1 MSATP
6 LERIS
11 WDVYCPFPRVRA
23 QAEFTFAEKSRRS
36 GSRYPKLRGSGYTA
50 KRYAEAVDVVSLDLG
65 TDDYLVLKHRDFD
78 FSKGSAG
85 KVVMSYPHLRRFVEG
100 LHEALEMV
108 RDECFEEAENGAYQ
122 LTEKGYDASIHVPD
136 LFGGASVAFEPVI
149 CEVVVDDDV
158 ADGEEPDYSG
168 EPGMRMYLNG
178 NEMFAD
184 VTLDQFA
191 TFVQFY
197 ERFDLFATSRT
208 AVQIAVVQMGG
219 IPGVSMTRTA
229 APQPTRKPTVASANG
244 LGKRKA

>member
-1 MSATP
+1 MSSTP

-36 GSRYPKLRGSGYTA
+36 GARYPKLRGSGYTA

-100 LHEALEMV
+100 LQEALEMV
-108 RDECFEEAENGAYQ
+108 RDECFEEAGDAYQ
-122 LTEKGYDASIHVPD
+122 LTEKGLSSSIHVPD
-136 LFGGASVAFEPVI
+136 LFAGASVAFEPVI
-149 CEVVVDDDV
+149 CEAMVDDDV
-158 ADGEEPDYSG
+158 PDGEEPDYSG

-178 NEMFAD
+178 PDMFAD
-184 VTLDQFA
+184 VTLDEFA
-191 TFVQFY
+191 TFVEFY

-219 IPGVSMTRTA
+219 IPGVTMTRTA
-229 APQPTRKPTVASANG
+229 APQPTRKTAGQVNG
-244 LGKRKA
+244 LGKRKV

>member
-65 TDDYLVLKHRDFD
+65 TDDYLVLKHRDYD
-78 FSKGSAG
+78 YAKGGAG
-85 KVVMSYPHLRRFVEG
+85 KVVRSYPHLRRFVEG

-158 ADGEEPDYSG
+158 AVFGSSNMDMRSFSLNMEVSVMLVGGESVDA
-168 EPGMRMYLNG
+168 L
-178 NEMFAD
+178 
-184 VTLDQFA
+184 TQ
-191 TFVQFY
+191 
-197 ERFDLFATSRT
+197 
-208 AVQIAVVQMGG
+208 VVQQYRE
-219 IPGVSMTRTA
+219 VSEELTLEQWLARPRSHRWLDNVFRLT
-229 APQPTRKPTVASANG
+229 SA
-244 LGKRKA
+244 LQ